1 MIEDI
6 ARANEVILRLRKA
19 LNKKTKENEQ
29 VRRDYIYLLAD
40 FENFKKRSEAEFREC
55 RNEGKA
61 EVVMKLSEP
70 LNELFYFRDEI
81 LKNLGNDSELA
92 KGFMIIMEKLL
103 KSLFDSGFS
112 LIDPLNQAFDPKYHH
127 IAYTQK
133 VEEEALKGKVLKVL
147 SKGYMQN
154 GKVIKPAIVVVG
166 V

>member
-19 LNKKTKENEQ
+19 LNEKTKENEQ

-70 LNELFYFRDEI
+70 LNELFI
-81 LKNLGNDSELA
+81 LGMK
-92 KGFMIIMEKLL
+92 F
-103 KSLFDSGFS
+103 
-112 LIDPLNQAFDPKYHH
+112 
-127 IAYTQK
+127 
-133 VEEEALKGKVLKVL
+133 
-147 SKGYMQN
+147 
-154 GKVIKPAIVVVG
+154 
-166 V
+166 